1 MWPIATPTPDAWSRP
16 VHLLAKSAR
25 ADEVTNETL
34 LLWCMSPLLA
44 DFVA

>member
-16 VHLLAKSAR
+16 VHRLAKSAR